1 MDGVRDNQDRVRPI
15 RMDGVRDNQDGVR
28 DNKNGQRDKSELFVT
43 LFSTI

>member
-1 MDGVRDNQDRVRPI
+1 
-15 RMDGVRDNQDGVR
+15 MDGVRDNQDGVR